1 MLTAEHILEHP
12 VASAV
17 DDTLTLPF
25 DVRQKSRFRTK
36 LDSGRELFVQLPR
49 GSHVHDGT
57 LLKTSEGLVI
67 RVRAAAETLSVVET
81 ADPLLLAR
89 AAYHL
94 GNRHVPLQVELGR
107 LSYLHDHVL
116 DDMLHQL
123 GLHVIVREGPF
134 QPEHG
139 AYGGGHA
146 TGGGQ
151 GHGGHGHGHGE
162 HGHGHDGHDHGDHG
176 HHGHGHRHDH

>member
-1 MLTAEHILEHP
+1 MLTAELI
-12 VASAV
+12 VAAASAV

-25 DVRQKSRFRTK
+25 DVRQKSRFKTT
-36 LDSGRELFVQLPR
+36 LDSGRELVVRLPR

-57 LLKTSEGLVI
+57 LLETSDGLVI

-81 ADPLLLAR
+81 TDPLRLMR

-116 DDMLHQL
+116 DDMVHQL
-123 GLHVIVREGPF
+123 GLHVVVRQGPF
-134 QPEHG
+134 EPEHG
-139 AYGGGHA
+139 AYGGHA
-146 TGGGQ
+146 S
-151 GHGGHGHGHGE
+151 GGHGHGHE
-162 HGHGHDGHDHGDHG
+162 HGH
-176 HHGHGHRHDH
+176 

>member
-1 MLTAEHILEHP
+1 MLSAEQV
-12 VASAV
+12 VASAATV

-25 DVRQKSRFRTK
+25 EVRQKTRFRTT
-36 LDSGRELFVQLPR
+36 LDSGRELVVRLPR
-49 GSHVHDGT
+49 GSRVHDGT

-81 ADPLLLAR
+81 EDPLLLAR

-123 GLHVIVREGPF
+123 GLHALVRRGAFE
-134 QPEHG
+134 PESG
-139 AYGGGHA
+139 AYGGHS
-146 TGGGQ
+146 
-151 GHGGHGHGHGE
+151 GHGAGGHTA
-162 HGHGHDGHDHGDHG
+162 GDHG
-176 HHGHGHRHDH
+176 H

>member
-1 MLTAEHILEHP
+1 MLSAEQIVGSAP
-12 VASAV
+12 AV

-25 DVRQKSRFRTK
+25 DVRQKSRFKTT
-36 LDSGRELFVQLPR
+36 LDSGRELVVRLPR

-67 RVRAAAETLSVVET
+67 RVRAAAETLSVVE
-81 ADPLLLAR
+81 AAEPLLLAR

-94 GNRHVPLQVELGR
+94 GNRHVPLQIEPGR

-123 GLHVIVREGPF
+123 GLHVVVHQGPF
-134 QPEHG
+134 QPEQG
-139 AYGGGHA
+139 AYGGHASAGHGA
-146 TGGGQ
+146 
-151 GHGGHGHGHGE
+151 GGHGH
-162 HGHGHDGHDHGDHG
+162 
-176 HHGHGHRHDH
+176 

>member
-1 MLTAEHILEHP
+1 MLSAEQIVGSAP
-12 VASAV
+12 AV

-25 DVRQKSRFRTK
+25 DVRQKTRFKTT
-36 LDSGRELFVQLPR
+36 LDSGRELVVRLPR

-67 RVRAAAETLSVVET
+67 CVRAAAETLSVVEST
-81 ADPLLLAR
+81 DPLLLAR

-94 GNRHVPLQVELGR
+94 GNRHVPLQVEVGR

-123 GLHVIVREGPF
+123 GLHAVVREAPF
-134 QPEHG
+134 EPESG
-139 AYGGGHA
+139 AYGGHAAGGHA
-146 TGGGQ
+146 AGA
-151 GHGGHGHGHGE
+151 HAGGHGH
-162 HGHGHDGHDHGDHG
+162 
-176 HHGHGHRHDH
+176 